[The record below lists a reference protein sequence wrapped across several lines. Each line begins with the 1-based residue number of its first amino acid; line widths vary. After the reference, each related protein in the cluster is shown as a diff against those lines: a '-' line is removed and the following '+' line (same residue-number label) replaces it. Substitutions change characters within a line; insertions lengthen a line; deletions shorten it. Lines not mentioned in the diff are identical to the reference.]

1 MSLGFDWLIVKCILT
16 ALIKIPFMYLFIK
29 SLQSSNIV
37 GNICESLDISVAN
50 INRLPI
56 DLKFRGTIN
65 HISSLKRQ
73 LFTMQ
78 TNSTKSCFL
87 AVTRIPM
94 DPNKERILRCN
105 VNNIYNN
112 IEILKE
118 EKPREGQQKQ
128 SCIPVVTIVSL

>member
-73 LFTMQ
+73 LFTM
-78 TNSTKSCFL
+78 
-87 AVTRIPM
+87 
-94 DPNKERILRCN
+94 
-105 VNNIYNN
+105 
-112 IEILKE
+112 
-118 EKPREGQQKQ
+118 
-128 SCIPVVTIVSL
+128 